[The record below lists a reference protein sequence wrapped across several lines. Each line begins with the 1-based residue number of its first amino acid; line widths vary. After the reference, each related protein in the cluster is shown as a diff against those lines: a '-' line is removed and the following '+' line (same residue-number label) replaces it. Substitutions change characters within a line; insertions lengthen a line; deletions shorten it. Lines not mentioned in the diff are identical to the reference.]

1 MIAMNE
7 LIRLEGITK
16 KFGEHLI
23 IPTLD
28 LTINDGEFVTLLGPS
43 GCGKTTLLRMIA
55 GLETPTTGK
64 VITQCQHGFPEL
76 CVVSAHDRDGKYSF
90 RFKDAGRSQ

>member
-1 MIAMNE
+1 MNE

-55 GLETPTTGK
+55 
-64 VITQCQHGFPEL
+64 TQCQHGFPEL